1 MKRTPVA
8 IALAAFLL
16 TTTIPANAAV
26 NVRQLDQ
33 QRRIDAGKRSGKLT
47 ENERLQLKAEQRSIV
62 RLQHRMK
69 ARHGGEL
76 TRRDEQILHARQRAA
91 EQHIHHAKHNAH
103 RGKNH
108 LPF

>member
-1 MKRTPVA
+1 MKRTPVV

-16 TTTIPANAAV
+16 TTTFPATAAV